1 MEPALAEINDYW
13 WVLPLSAAMFFS
25 TLALIPW
32 FVIRLPADYFCRRRR
47 PLLPR
52 GRGLAG
58 WLLWLPKNLAGALLL
73 LAGVAMLVLPGQ
85 GILTILLG
93 LMLLDFP
100 GKYQLEHR
108 LLRRPRVLSTLNWLR
123 RRAHRPPLRMPSARQ
138 RR

>member
-13 WVLPLSAAMFFS
+13 WVLPLSVAMFIG

-47 PLLPR
+47 PLLPL
-52 GRGLAG
+52 GRGLTG

-73 LAGVAMLVLPGQ
+73 VAGVAMLVLPGQ

-123 RRAHRPPLRMPSARQ
+123 RRAQRPPLRMPPTT
-138 RR
+138 RRR